1 MLFLD
6 TLTILK
12 KAGVIAIG
20 LFLAVFITGHF
31 FIFKIAQLSHQDQF
45 RSFILKNLDQTE
57 KIEISPFELF
67 SNSNNIKWNDN
78 NKEIVFNGLVYDIV
92 SIKNTGKTV
101 SLFVVN
107 DTDEKTLLDNYN
119 ELAGSIF
126 NNSSPVRHD
135 LIKDFLSLK
144 FFQDGPL
151 EITTLNVFQ
160 FNVYAEYVSDIITVF
175 LSQETPPPNILF

>member
-1 MLFLD
+1 M
-6 TLTILK
+6 K
-12 KAGVIAIG
+12 KAGVIVIG

-31 FIFKIAQLSHQDQF
+31 FIFKIAQSGHQDQF

-67 SNSNNIKWNDN
+67 SNSKNIKWLDN
-78 NKEIVFNGLVYDIV
+78 NKEIVFNGLIYDIV

-107 DTDEKTLLDNYN
+107 DNDEKALIDKYT

-126 NNSSPVRHD
+126 NNTIPGKQD

-144 FFQDGPL
+144 FFQDTPL
-151 EITTLNVFQ
+151 AITALNIFQ
-160 FNVYAEYVSDIITVF
+160 TNTYAEYISDIITVF